1 MKRAIQLVGFL
12 IVLSMNALANRP
24 VRDGL
29 GREVSV
35 PDHAQRLVCL
45 APNITDIVY
54 ELGRGGDIVGITDYT
69 KYPPE
74 ARQKPSVGN
83 VIDPSLEKLVA
94 LHPDLVLAI
103 GDLNTAEVVR
113 AIEHLRLAIFVIRP
127 HGLHD
132 IYTSIESIGKAID
145 AEPQAATLV
154 AKLEARE
161 VAVRQRVA
169 GKPRPSVFF
178 VLWAEPVMTAGH
190 GAFVTEIIE
199 AAGGTSVTANLPT
212 EWPQIS
218 LESVLAQQPEYL
230 VLVRGSDASLETLRH
245 QGNWTKL
252 AAVNN
257 GKVFYADDRIELPS
271 PRAFDALEDL
281 ANQFHPVTR

>member
-1 MKRAIQLVGFL
+1 MKRAIQLTWVL
-12 IVLSMNALANRP
+12 LVLSATALANRL
-24 VRDGL
+24 VRDEL
-29 GREVSV
+29 GRAVSV
-35 PDHAQRLVCL
+35 PDHARRFVCL

-54 ELGRGGDIVGITDYT
+54 ELGRGDDIVGVTDYT

-83 VIDPSLEKLVA
+83 MIDPSLEKLVA

-113 AIEHLRLAIFVIRP
+113 AVEHLRLAIFVIRP

-132 IYTSIESIGKAID
+132 IYSSIESIGKAID
-145 AEPQAATLV
+145 AERQAAALVLKLQARETAVRRRV
-154 AKLEARE
+154 AK
-161 VAVRQRVA
+161 
-169 GKPRPSVFF
+169 KMRPSVFF
-178 VLWAEPVMTAGH
+178 VLWADPVMTAGH
-190 GAFVTEIIE
+190 GAFITEIIE
-199 AAGGTSVTANLPT
+199 AAGGESVTANLPA

-218 LESVLAQQPEYL
+218 LESVVAQQPEYL
-230 VLVRGSDASLETLRH
+230 LLVRGSDASLETLRH

-257 GKVFYADDRIELPS
+257 GRVFYVDDRIELPS
-271 PRAFDALEDL
+271 PKALDALEDL
-281 ANQFHPVTR
+281 ANQFHPDK